1 LGEGG
6 THLVVFTLIGFAV
19 LFGCVIGGY
28 MLEGGSL
35 LMLNQPIELLII
47 GGAAAGSLV
56 LGTPN
61 KLLGPLFKGI
71 VHALTGA
78 GYGRAQYQELF
89 QLLYETF
96 TLMRKS
102 GDMAVEKDVEDP
114 NSSPIFSKYKGF
126 LHNHAAV
133 SMFCDTLRLIVSG
146 SANPQEIEHLL
157 DEDLATFEEEHHRPS
172 ALVSKVGDAMPA
184 LGIVAA
190 VLGIII
196 AMGSLDAGPSVLGHK
211 IGAALVGTFLGVLLS
226 YGVIQPI
233 ATKMDLMG
241 QDEKKYLEC
250 IKIAILAYLHG
261 AAPIIAVE
269 YARRITFSG
278 ERPSATELEQA
289 CKGGAAAK

>member
-1 LGEGG
+1 M
-6 THLVVFTLIGFAV
+6 VFTLIGLVV

-28 MLEGGSL
+28 VLHGGAIDIL
-35 LMLNQPIELLII
+35 IQPTEVLII
-47 GGAAAGSLV
+47 GGAALGSLI
-56 LGTPN
+56 LGTPG
-61 KLLGPLFKGI
+61 KILGPFFKGVTHGI
-71 VHALTGA
+71 FGS
-78 GYGRAQYQELF
+78 GYTKAEYQELF

-96 TLMRKS
+96 TTMRKN

-114 NSSPIFSKYKGF
+114 HNSPIFSKYKGF
-126 LHNHAAV
+126 LHNHAACN
-133 SMFCDTLRLIVSG
+133 MLCDTLRLIVSG

-157 DEDLATFEEEHHRPS
+157 DEDLATFEEEHHRP
-172 ALVSKVGDAMPA
+172 AAIVAKVGDALPA

-226 YGVIQPI
+226 YGIVQPI
-233 ATKMDLMG
+233 AAKMEMLG

-269 YARRITFSG
+269 YARRVTFSG
-278 ERPSATELEQA
+278 ERPSASELEQA
-289 CKGGAAAK
+289 CKGGAPAAA